1 MRTALSDLTLV
12 FDKAERKIMLGRRN
26 HKNGELCQDPKPV
39 DVTTEAIKTVACYCA
54 GDEIINLL
62 CPNGEKLRLS
72 LVREEE

>member
-12 FDKAERKIMLGRRN
+12 FDKTERKIMLGRRN
-26 HKNGELCQDPKPV
+26 HKNGELCQEPKPV